1 MKLLIKG
8 GDVFGAGGE
17 ILRHDILV
25 ENGKVSRIAPVIEPS
40 TVGAAE
46 GEELKV
52 VDAAGLTVLPGLTD
66 LHVHFREPGY
76 EYKETIAGGAEA
88 ARAGGFTTVCTMP
101 NLNPAPDT
109 PENLGIQLA
118 AIRRQHDVQIL
129 PYATITRQR
138 MGEETLADYG
148 SLTADVAGFSDDGSG
163 VQSVDVMRAAMK
175 RIASTGKILA
185 AHCEVN
191 SLLRGGYIHDG
202 HYARFNNHRGICSE
216 SEWKEIERDI
226 ELAEQ
231 TGVRLHICHIS
242 TAEGVDLVRSAK
254 RRGVKVTCETAPHYL
269 WFTDADL
276 ENTGRWKMN
285 PPLRSD
291 FDRRALLRGVAD
303 GTIDAIATD
312 HAPHADSEKAKD
324 LEHSAMGVV
333 GLETSFPASYTRL
346 VEQGRI
352 DLKRLVELMSLS
364 PRRLLGLEGFESG
377 GISEG
382 DPAMLT
388 LVDLNEERVVD
399 PSRFKGKGHAT
410 PFTGMLLKGWPKMTV
425 CAAVRTEK

>member
-8 GDVFGAGGE
+8 GDVFVSGGIMARKDLLVADGVVVRVADAIQPEEAEAIAGGE
-17 ILRHDILV
+17 DLRI
-25 ENGKVSRIAPVIEPS
+25 I
-40 TVGAAE
+40 
-46 GEELKV
+46 
-52 VDAAGLTVLPGLTD
+52 DADGLTVLPGLTD
-66 LHVHFREPGY
+66 LHVHFREPGF
-76 EYKETIAGGAEA
+76 EYKETIAGGAAA

-109 PENLGIQLA
+109 PENLRRQLD
-118 AIRRQHDVQIL
+118 AIRAQHDVQIL
-129 PYATITRQR
+129 PYATITRNR
-138 MGEETLADYG
+138 IGEETLADYDAM
-148 SLTADVAGFSDDGSG
+148 SADVAGFSDDGSG
-163 VQSVDVMRAAMK
+163 VQSADVMRAAMK
-175 RIASTGKILA
+175 RIAATGKMLA

-226 ELAEQ
+226 ELAEV

-242 TAEGVDLVRSAK
+242 TAEGVQLVRDAK
-254 RRGVKVTCETAPHYL
+254 RRGLSVTCETAPHYL

-285 PPLRSD
+285 PPLRSEY
-291 FDRRALLRGVAD
+291 DRRELLRGIAD

-312 HAPHADSEKAKD
+312 HAPHADSEKSKD

-333 GLETSFPASYTRL
+333 GLETSFAASYTRL
-346 VEQGRI
+346 VKEGRI
-352 DLKRLVELMSLS
+352 DMARLVELMSLA
-364 PRRLLGLEGFESG
+364 PRRLLGLKGFESG
-377 GISEG
+377 GIAEG

-388 LVDLNEERVVD
+388 VVDLNSTRKVD
-399 PSRFKGKGHAT
+399 PARFKGKGRAT
-410 PFTGMLLKGWPKMTV
+410 PFEGMTLTGWPCFTIV
-425 CAAVRTEK
+425 SGV